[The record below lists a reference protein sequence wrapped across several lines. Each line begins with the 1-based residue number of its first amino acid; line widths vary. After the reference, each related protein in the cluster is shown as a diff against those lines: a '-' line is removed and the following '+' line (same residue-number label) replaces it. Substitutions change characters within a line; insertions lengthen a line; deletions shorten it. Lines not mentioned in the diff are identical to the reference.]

1 MRKIYG
7 IGETVYDI
15 IFRDGQPQHAAPGG
29 STFNSL
35 ISLGR
40 CGLRPTMVT
49 ETGDDRVG
57 RIITCFMEDNGVS
70 TDCVT
75 INPGTKS
82 HISLAFLDEHNDA
95 HYQFYKDHASA
106 SVQPHFPDFQP
117 DDVVVFGSF
126 FAVNPVIRSFTR
138 EFLQRAH
145 DAGCILYYDINFRA
159 AHKGDLPQVLN
170 NIEENMRLATIV
182 RGSAEDFE
190 CLYGE
195 TSSDAV
201 YEQHVAPLCR
211 NLIFTAGS
219 STTLTYTD
227 GTKREFGVTP
237 ITTVSTIGAG
247 DNFNAGFVFG
257 LIATQ
262 TTRSTLAQP
271 DDAVVSRLVASGHE
285 FAANVCQSLDNYV
298 DHDFA
303 RTVARHLLFSKKAFL
318 FDLDGVIIDTE
329 TQYQTFW
336 AAIGRK
342 YHPEIPDFATR
353 IKGSTLVAIHE
364 KYFAEDESIRA
375 EVDRELIEFEDNMH
389 YDIFD
394 GAIAFLAD
402 LRQHGIPCAIV
413 TSSNQQKMAS
423 LRAQQPTLTSHF
435 DHVFT
440 AEDAGR
446 GKPFPDCYINAARHF
461 GLSPEDC
468 VVVEDSLNGLRA
480 AHASGAWVVGVAT
493 THSAKEVSAWADI
506 TFENIG
512 VLTKTETET

>member
-15 IFRDGQPQHAAPGG
+15 IFRDDQPQRAVPGG

-57 RIITCFMEDNGVS
+57 RIITAFMEDNGVN

-75 INPGTKS
+75 VNPGTKS
-82 HISLAFLDEHNDA
+82 HVSLAFLDKHNDA

-106 SVQPHFPDFQP
+106 SVQPHFPDFQS
-117 DDVVVFGSF
+117 DDVVIFGSF

-159 AHKGDLPQVLN
+159 AHKGDLLQVLG
-170 NIEENMRLATIV
+170 NIEENMRLATVV
-182 RGSAEDFE
+182 RGSAEDFD

-195 TSSDAV
+195 TSADAV
-201 YEQHVAPLCR
+201 YTQHVAPLCR
-211 NLIFTAGS
+211 NLIYTAGGGA
-219 STTLTYTD
+219 TLTFAG
-227 GTKREFGVTP
+227 GTKREYAVAP

-257 LIATQ
+257 LASTQ
-262 TTRSTLAQP
+262 TTRSTLAHP
-271 DDAVVSRLVASGHE
+271 TDAVISRLVASGHE

-303 RTVARHLLFSKKAFL
+303 RAAVKRLLFTKKAFL

-329 TQYQTFW
+329 TQYERFW
-336 AAIGRK
+336 GAIGRK

-364 KYFAEDESIRA
+364 KYFADDDTVRA
-375 EVDRELIEFEDNMH
+375 EVDRELIEFEDTMR
-389 YDIFD
+389 YDVFE
-394 GAIAFLAD
+394 GALAFLAD
-402 LRQHGIPCAIV
+402 IRRHGIPCAIV
-413 TSSNQQKMAS
+413 TSSNQKKMES

-446 GKPFPDCYINAARHF
+446 GKPFPDCYLNAARHF
-461 GLSPEDC
+461 GLAPADC

-480 AHASGAWVVGVAT
+480 ARASGAWVVGVAT
-493 THSAKEVSAWADI
+493 THSANDVAKWADM
-506 TFENIG
+506 TFAEIG
-512 VLTKTETET
+512 RL